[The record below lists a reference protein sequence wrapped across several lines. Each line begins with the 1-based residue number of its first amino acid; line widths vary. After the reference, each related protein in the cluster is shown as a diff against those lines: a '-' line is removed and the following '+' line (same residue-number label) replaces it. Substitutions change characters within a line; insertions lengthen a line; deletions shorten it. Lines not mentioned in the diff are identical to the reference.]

1 MEFPQTPDIFCSSMK
16 NIFDMSLNKIFII
29 LNIFFMSLNKI
40 FVILNIFVLKSDD
53 DDDYDES

>member
-1 MEFPQTPDIFCSSMK
+1 
-16 NIFDMSLNKIFII
+16 MSLNNIFII

-53 DDDYDES
+53 DDYDDDYDDES